1 MDKKFY
7 LDVPDNVFNFLKTL
21 QKDNIYRYSPTP
33 EGLTEAGKSI
43 ELGFSCYAMKI
54 YYMTSN
60 FDKLSFEDRN
70 NWVKFINSFQTT
82 HSQFPTNSFIDK
94 NLVNSINRF
103 ELSES

>member
-60 FDKLSFEDRN
+60 FDKLSSHS
-70 NWVKFINSFQTT
+70 INSNQRQCIIELLMNYFKLHLHGFEKPKSLRILHEIFQE
-82 HSQFPTNSFIDK
+82 K
-94 NLVNSINRF
+94 
-103 ELSES
+103 